1 MIASPAIPAP
11 SIIVTMINQ
20 QKTFIDFNLTLN
32 VDGIVYYNLFIGDS
46 AANTR
51 SAESIQI
58 YLKNQVSTVQSRA
71 DFMSTLYLSDRD

>member
-1 MIASPAIPAP
+1 LIASPAIPAP
-11 SIIVTMINQ
+11 SVTVTMINQ

-51 SAESIQI
+51 SA
-58 YLKNQVSTVQSRA
+58 
-71 DFMSTLYLSDRD
+71 